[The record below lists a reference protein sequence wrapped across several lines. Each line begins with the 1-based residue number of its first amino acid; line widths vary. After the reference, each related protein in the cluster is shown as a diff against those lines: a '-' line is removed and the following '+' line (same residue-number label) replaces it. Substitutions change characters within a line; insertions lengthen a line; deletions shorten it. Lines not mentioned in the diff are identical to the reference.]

1 MIGGWLARGLLAFLL
16 TFAVAGLAHGQTKS
30 ADLPVPQRFDCAPS
44 LPPIDSLSNDLP
56 VWFSPET
63 SSFVPELK
71 ACLFGL
77 RTDSLPN
84 PIPTEG
90 GLFPCGFIGLHEGVG
105 FIF

>member
-1 MIGGWLARGLLAFLL
+1 
-16 TFAVAGLAHGQTKS
+16 
-30 ADLPVPQRFDCAPS
+30 
-44 LPPIDSLSNDLP
+44 